1 MRRPLQ
7 SSLFFIIVR
16 DRIAQ
21 FNSEIYED
29 WVGRTMIEVKDLS
42 YQYPQGID
50 EEPLLA
56 LNQVNLSVQS
66 GQFLVVLGSNG
77 SGKST
82 LAKHLN
88 GMLLPTSGSC
98 HIAGM
103 DTRDEQYL
111 WKIRE
116 KVGMVFQN
124 PDNQIVAAIVEE
136 DVAFGPENLGVEPSE
151 IRRRV
156 DESLAQVGM
165 SEYSSHAPHL
175 LSGGQ
180 KQRVAIAGVLAMY
193 PDYLILDESTA
204 MLDPEGRSEVLDVLR
219 TLRKNTGITVI
230 LITHHMEEALEA
242 DRVIVMDQ
250 GKILLDGSPEDVFM
264 QEKLILQAG
273 LEVPVTVGLM
283 NELQKLGISLAK
295 GFKLDELVESLC
307 RLKSK
312 N

>member
-1 MRRPLQ
+1 
-7 SSLFFIIVR
+7 
-16 DRIAQ
+16 
-21 FNSEIYED
+21 
-29 WVGRTMIEVKDLS
+29 MIEVKDLS
-42 YQYPQGID
+42 YQYPQGMD
-50 EEPLLA
+50 EEPLMA
-56 LNQVNLSVQS
+56 LDQVTLSVHT
-66 GQFLVVLGSNG
+66 GQFLVILGSNG

-136 DVAFGPENLGVEPSE
+136 DVAFGPENLGVEPEE

-156 DESLAQVGM
+156 DESLAQGGM

-180 KQRVAIAGVLAMY
+180 KQRVAIAGVLAMH

-219 TLRKNTGITVI
+219 KLRKNTGITVI

-242 DRVIVMDQ
+242 DRVLVMDQ
-250 GKILLDGSPEDVFM
+250 GKILLDGSPEAVFM
-264 QEKLILQAG
+264 QEKLIIQAG

-283 NELQKLGISLAK
+283 NELQSLGITLDE

>member
-1 MRRPLQ
+1 MRGEDMAEQ
-7 SSLFFIIVR
+7 EKYLFRAEKICKSFGTVHALKEFDITIK
-16 DRIAQ
+16 AG
-21 FNSEIYED
+21 EIRGL
-29 WVGRTMIEVKDLS
+29 VGE
-42 YQYPQGID
+42 
-50 EEPLLA
+50 
-56 LNQVNLSVQS
+56 
-66 GQFLVVLGSNG
+66 NG

-136 DVAFGPENLGVEPSE
+136 DVAFGPENLGVEPEE

-180 KQRVAIAGVLAMY
+180 KQRVAIAGVLAMH

-219 TLRKNTGITVI
+219 KLRKNTGITVI

-242 DRVIVMDQ
+242 DRVLVMDQ
-250 GKILLDGSPEDVFM
+250 GKILLDGSPEAVFM
-264 QEKLILQAG
+264 QEKLIIQAG

-283 NELQKLGISLAK
+283 NELQSLGITLDE

>member
-1 MRRPLQ
+1 
-7 SSLFFIIVR
+7 
-16 DRIAQ
+16 
-21 FNSEIYED
+21 
-29 WVGRTMIEVKDLS
+29 MIEVKDLS
-42 YQYPQGID
+42 YQYPKGMD
-50 EEPLLA
+50 EEPLMA
-56 LNQVNLSVQS
+56 LDQVTLSVHT
-66 GQFLVVLGSNG
+66 GQFLVILGSNG

-136 DVAFGPENLGVEPSE
+136 DVAFGPENLGVEPEE

-180 KQRVAIAGVLAMY
+180 KQRVAIAGVLAMQ

-219 TLRKNTGITVI
+219 KLRKNTGITVI

-242 DRVIVMDQ
+242 DRVLVMDQ
-250 GKILLDGSPEDVFM
+250 GKILLDGSPEAVFM
-264 QEKLILQAG
+264 QEKLIIQAG

-283 NELQKLGISLAK
+283 NELQSLGITLDE

>member
-1 MRRPLQ
+1 
-7 SSLFFIIVR
+7 
-16 DRIAQ
+16 
-21 FNSEIYED
+21 
-29 WVGRTMIEVKDLS
+29 MIEVKDLS
-42 YQYPQGID
+42 YQYPQGMD
-50 EEPLLA
+50 EEPLMA
-56 LNQVNLSVQS
+56 LDQVTLSVHT
-66 GQFLVVLGSNG
+66 GQFLVILGSNG

-136 DVAFGPENLGVEPSE
+136 DVAFGPENLGVEPEE

-180 KQRVAIAGVLAMY
+180 KQRVAIAGVLAMQ

-219 TLRKNTGITVI
+219 KLRKNTGITVI

-242 DRVIVMDQ
+242 DRVLVMDQ
-250 GKILLDGSPEDVFM
+250 GRILLDGSPEAVFM
-264 QEKLILQAG
+264 QEKLIIQAG

-283 NELQKLGISLAK
+283 NELQSLGITLDE